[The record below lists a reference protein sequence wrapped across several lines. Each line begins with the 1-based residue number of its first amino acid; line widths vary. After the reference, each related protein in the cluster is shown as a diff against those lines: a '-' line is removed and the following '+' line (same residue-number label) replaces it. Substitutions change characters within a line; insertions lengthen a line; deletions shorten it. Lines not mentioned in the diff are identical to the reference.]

1 MKGQQ
6 LIGKIRINN
15 MAFNTYNGVFAEEKK
30 LGQKIEIDCEMDY
43 PIETMVKTDELEE
56 TVSYADVYETIAEFV
71 AHHNCNLIES
81 LANNLLRELFKK
93 YPMLNGIRL
102 RIRKYSVPIA
112 GIFDNVEIE
121 VAGNK

>member
-1 MKGQQ
+1 
-6 LIGKIRINN
+6 

-30 LGQKIEIDCEMDY
+30 LGQKIEIDCEMNY
-43 PIETMVKTDELEE
+43 PIETMVRTDELDE

-71 AHHNCNLIES
+71 AHHNYNLIES
-81 LANNLLRELFKK
+81 LANNLLRELFKT
-93 YPMLNGIRL
+93 YPMLDGVRL

-121 VAGNK
+121 VAGSK

>member
-1 MKGQQ
+1 
-6 LIGKIRINN
+6 

-56 TVSYADVYETIAEFV
+56 TVSYAD
-71 AHHNCNLIES
+71 AHHNYNLIES

-121 VAGNK
+121 VAGSK